1 MSNSIRSYNELIAEK
16 QKLDFLLAAQ
26 KELVRYDL
34 QELKAELKPAI
45 HAASFLGKITT
56 RDSSNPLINGIANTA
71 IDLVVKKGLLGRAGW
86 MTRLLVPVLLK
97 NYSSH
102 FINRHKDEWT
112 EQLFS
117 LFSNNGTAQEL
128 RAAQA

>member
-1 MSNSIRSYNELIAEK
+1 MSKSIRSYNELIAEK
-16 QKLDFLLAAQ
+16 QRMELLLVAQ

-45 HAASFLGKITT
+45 SAVALLGKVTT
-56 RDSSNPLINGIANTA
+56 MDSSNPLISGIANTA

-86 MTRLLVPVLLK
+86 LTRLLVPVLLK

-102 FINRHKDEWT
+102 FITSHKDELT
-112 EQLFS
+112 QKLFS
-117 LFSNNGTAQEL
+117 LFSKNGKEKKEN
-128 RAAQA
+128 

>member
-16 QKLDFLLAAQ
+16 QRMEFLLAAQ
-26 KELVRYDL
+26 KELVKYDL

-45 HAASFLGKITT
+45 SAVAMLGKVTT
-56 RDSSNPLINGIANTA
+56 MDSSNPLISGFTNTA

-86 MTRLLVPVLLK
+86 VTRLLVPVLLK

-102 FINRHKDEWT
+102 FITRHKDELT
-112 EQLFS
+112 QKLFS
-117 LFSNNGTAQEL
+117 LFSKNGKEKKEN
-128 RAAQA
+128 

>member
-1 MSNSIRSYNELIAEK
+1 MSKSIRSYNELIAEK
-16 QKLDFLLAAQ
+16 QRMERLLAAQ

-45 HAASFLGKITT
+45 NAVALLGKITT
-56 RDSSNPLINGIANTA
+56 VDSSNPLITGFTNTA
-71 IDLVVKKGLLGRAGW
+71 IDLVLKKGLLRRAGW

-102 FINRHKDEWT
+102 FITRHKDELT
-112 EQLFS
+112 QKLFS
-117 LFSNNGTAQEL
+117 LFSKNGKEKKEN
-128 RAAQA
+128 

>member
-16 QKLDFLLAAQ
+16 QRMEFLLAAQ
-26 KELVRYDL
+26 KELVKYDL

-45 HAASFLGKITT
+45 SAVAMLGKVTT
-56 RDSSNPLINGIANTA
+56 MDSSNPLINGFTNTA

-86 MTRLLVPVLLK
+86 VTRLLVPVLLK

-102 FINRHKDEWT
+102 FITRHKDELT
-112 EQLFS
+112 QKLFS
-117 LFSNNGTAQEL
+117 LFSKNGKEKKEN
-128 RAAQA
+128 

>member
-16 QKLDFLLAAQ
+16 QRMELLLAAQ

-34 QELKAELKPAI
+34 LELKAELKPAI
-45 HAASFLGKITT
+45 QAASFLGKITT
-56 RDSSNPLINGIANTA
+56 RDRSNPLISGAANTI
-71 IDLVVKKGLLGRAGW
+71 IDLLLKKGLLARSGW
-86 MTRLLVPVLLK
+86 LSRILVPLLLK

>member
-1 MSNSIRSYNELIAEK
+1 MSKSIRSYNDLLAEK
-16 QKLDFLLAAQ
+16 QRMELLLAAQ

-45 HAASFLGKITT
+45 GAVAWLGKVTT
-56 RDSSNPLINGIANTA
+56 MDSSNPLISGFTNTA

-86 MTRLLVPVLLK
+86 ITRLLVPVLLK

-102 FINRHKDEWT
+102 FITRHKDELT
-112 EQLFS
+112 QKLFS
-117 LFSNNGTAQEL
+117 LFSKKGKEKKEN
-128 RAAQA
+128 